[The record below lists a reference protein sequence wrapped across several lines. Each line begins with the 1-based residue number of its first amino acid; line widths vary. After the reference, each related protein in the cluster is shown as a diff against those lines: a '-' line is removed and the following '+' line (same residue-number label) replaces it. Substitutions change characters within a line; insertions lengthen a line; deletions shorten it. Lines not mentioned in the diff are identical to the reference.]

1 MSTNDAVFNLMAEN
15 GNLKKLLL
23 EILPDMEARVDG
35 LRKAW
40 PGETITIT
48 LRCNEEHVRKIKEFT
63 AGFEL
68 SGAIAE
74 LEAGIG
80 ENFKTIDAMLDD
92 LNKD

>member
-1 MSTNDAVFNLMAEN
+1 MSTNDAVCNLMAEN

-23 EILPDMEARVDG
+23 EILPDIESRVNG

-40 PGETITIT
+40 AGDTITMA
-48 LRCNEEHVRKIKEFT
+48 LRRNEEHVRKIKELT

-68 SGAIAE
+68 SSAIAE
-74 LEAGIG
+74 LESGIG
-80 ENFKTIDAMLDD
+80 ENFKTIDAMLAD